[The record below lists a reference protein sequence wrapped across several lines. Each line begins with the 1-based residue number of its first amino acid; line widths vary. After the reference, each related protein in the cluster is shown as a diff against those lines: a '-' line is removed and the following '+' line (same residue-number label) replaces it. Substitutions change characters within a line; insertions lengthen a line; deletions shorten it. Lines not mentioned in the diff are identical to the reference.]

1 MINERKRFGFSGEE
15 MAANFLVARGFRIL
29 ARNWNHRLGE
39 IDLIVERDGRIRF
52 VEVKMRRSLSCG
64 YPEASITGKKLR
76 HLARVIECWLEK
88 QYPIPTTYQVD
99 AISITWLP
107 CHDPEFC
114 WIEAIL

>member
-1 MINERKRFGFSGEE
+1 MVDARKQFGFSGEE
-15 MAANFLVARGFRIL
+15 MAARFLESKGFKIL
-29 ARNWNHRLGE
+29 DRNWNHRLGE
-39 IDLIVERDGRIRF
+39 IDLIAERAGQIRF

-88 QYPIPTTYQVD
+88 RHPMPMNYQVD

-107 CHDPEFC
+107 SCTPEFC
-114 WIEAIL
+114 WIEGIL